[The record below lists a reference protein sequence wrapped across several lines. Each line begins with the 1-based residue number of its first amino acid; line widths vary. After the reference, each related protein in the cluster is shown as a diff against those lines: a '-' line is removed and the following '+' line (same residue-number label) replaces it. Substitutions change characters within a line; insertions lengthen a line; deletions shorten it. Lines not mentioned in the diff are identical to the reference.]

1 MAREVSSI
9 SRVGTS
15 EPFELQVSRGH
26 VAYHQTLFKYGYN
39 PLIINVNETIWDGGG
54 IYSYPGSALAMTVTS
69 AGGAT
74 DEDVKVTV
82 LGLDG
87 DFAEAQQE
95 VTLNGSGTA
104 TTTQTFRRVFRAYVS
119 GSQAPTGNITIANG
133 GTTYAQITNGENQT
147 LMAVYTVP
155 AGKTFYLTN
164 GTATHGTGTSGGV
177 FMTVRFMTREF
188 GGVFRTATKID
199 IVESEVLFP
208 FTFPLRL
215 PEKTD
220 LEVRAICNKNQNNAV
235 SATFEGV
242 LVDNGE
248 ALA

>member
-1 MAREVSSI
+1 MAEPRSI
-9 SRVGTS
+9 TQVGTS
-15 EPFELQVSRGH
+15 EPFELQVSRGQ
-26 VAYHQTLFKYGYN
+26 VAWHKTLFKYGYN

-54 IYSYPGSALAMTVTS
+54 IYSYPASALAMTVTS

-74 DEDVKVTV
+74 DEDVQVMV
-82 LGLDG
+82 VGLDA
-87 DFAEAQQE
+87 DWNEAQQE

-119 GSQAPTGNITIANG
+119 GSQAPTGNITVANG

-155 AGKTFYLTN
+155 AGHTFYLAN
-164 GTATHGTGTSGGV
+164 GTATHGTSTSGGV
-177 FMTVRFMTREF
+177 FMTIRFMVRAF
-188 GGVFRTATKID
+188 GGVFRTATKVD
-199 IVESEVLFP
+199 ISESEVIFP
-208 FTFPLRL
+208 FTFPLVL

-242 LVDNGE
+242 LVDSRT
-248 ALA
+248 

>member
-9 SRVGTS
+9 TRIGTS

-26 VAYHQTLFKYGYN
+26 VAYHKTLFKYGYN

-74 DEDVKVTV
+74 DEDVKVLV
-82 LGLDG
+82 AGLDENWE
-87 DFAEAQQE
+87 EAQQE

-155 AGKTFYLTN
+155 AGHTFYLTN
-164 GTATHGTGTSGGV
+164 GTATHGTDTSGAY
-177 FMTVRFMTREF
+177 MTIRFMTRAF

-199 IVESEVLFP
+199 IIGSEILFP
-208 FTFPLRL
+208 FTFPLEL

-220 LEVRAICNKNQNNAV
+220 VEVRAICSKNQNNSVA
-235 SATFEGV
+235 ATFEGV
-242 LVDNGE
+242 LVRNGE
-248 ALA
+248 SLA

>member
-1 MAREVSSI
+1 MAIISSI

-15 EPFELQVSRGH
+15 EPFELQVSRNQVGWH
-26 VAYHQTLFKYGYN
+26 YPLFKYGYN

-54 IYSYPGSALAMTVTS
+54 IYSYPASALAMTVTS

-82 LGLDG
+82 IGLDT
-87 DFAEAQQE
+87 DWKEVQQE
-95 VTLNGSGTA
+95 VTLDGSGVA

-119 GSQAPTGNITIANG
+119 GDQSPTGNITIANG
-133 GTTYAQITNGENQT
+133 GTTYAQITLGENQT

-155 AGKTFYLTN
+155 AGHTFYLTN

-177 FMTVRFMTREF
+177 FMTVRFMLREF

-208 FTFPLRL
+208 FTFPLRI
-215 PEKTD
+215 PEKSD
-220 LEVRAICNKNQNNAV
+220 IEVRAICNKNQNNAV

-242 LVDNGE
+242 LIWNGD
-248 ALA
+248 

>member
-1 MAREVSSI
+1 MAIISSI

-15 EPFELQVSRGH
+15 EPFELQVSRNQVGWH
-26 VAYHQTLFKYGYN
+26 YPLFKYGYN

-54 IYSYPGSALAMTVTS
+54 IYSYPASALAMTVTS

-82 LGLDG
+82 IGLDT
-87 DFAEAQQE
+87 DWKEVQQE
-95 VTLNGSGTA
+95 VTLDGSGVA

-177 FMTVRFMTREF
+177 YMTVRFMTREF

-208 FTFPLRL
+208 FTFPLRI
-215 PEKTD
+215 PEKSD
-220 LEVRAICNKNQNNAV
+220 IEVRAICNKNQNNAV

-242 LVDNGE
+242 LIWNGD
-248 ALA
+248 

>member
-1 MAREVSSI
+1 VAIISSI

-15 EPFELQVSRGH
+15 EPFELQVSRNQVGWH
-26 VAYHQTLFKYGYN
+26 YPLFKYGYN

-54 IYSYPGSALAMTVTS
+54 IYSYPASALAMTVTS

-82 LGLDG
+82 IGLDT
-87 DFAEAQQE
+87 DWKEVQQE
-95 VTLNGSGTA
+95 VTLDGSGVA

-133 GTTYAQITNGENQT
+133 GTTYAQITLGENQT

-155 AGKTFYLTN
+155 AGHTFYLTN

-177 FMTVRFMTREF
+177 FMTVRFMLREF

-208 FTFPLRL
+208 FTFPLRI
-215 PEKTD
+215 PEKSD
-220 LEVRAICNKNQNNAV
+220 IEVRAICNKNQNNAV

-242 LVDNGE
+242 LIWNGD
-248 ALA
+248 

>member
-1 MAREVSSI
+1 MAEPRSI
-9 SRVGTS
+9 TQVGTS
-15 EPFELQVSRGH
+15 EPFELQVSRGQ
-26 VAYHQTLFKYGYN
+26 VAWHKTLFKYGYN

-54 IYSYPGSALAMTVTS
+54 IYAYPASALAMTVTS

-74 DEDVKVTV
+74 DEDVQVMV
-82 LGLDG
+82 IGLDA
-87 DFAEAQQE
+87 DWNEVQQE

-119 GSQAPTGNITIANG
+119 GSQAPTGNITVANG
-133 GTTYAQITNGENQT
+133 GTTYAQITLGENQT

-155 AGKTFYLTN
+155 AGHTLYLTN
-164 GTATHGTGTSGGV
+164 GTVTHGTGTSGGV
-177 FMTVRFMTREF
+177 FMTVRFMIREF

-199 IVESEVLFP
+199 IVESEVIFP
-208 FTFPLRL
+208 FTFPLRI

-242 LVDNGE
+242 LVDSRT
-248 ALA
+248 

>member
-1 MAREVSSI
+1 MAEPRSI
-9 SRVGTS
+9 TQVGTS
-15 EPFELQVSRGH
+15 EPFELQVSRGQ
-26 VAYHQTLFKYGYN
+26 VAWHKTLFKYGYN

-54 IYSYPGSALAMTVTS
+54 IYAYPASALAMTVTS

-74 DEDVKVTV
+74 DEDVQVMV
-82 LGLDG
+82 VGLDA
-87 DFAEAQQE
+87 DWKEAQQE
-95 VTLNGSGTA
+95 VTLNSSGTA

-119 GSQAPTGNITIANG
+119 GSQAPTGNITVANG
-133 GTTYAQITNGENQT
+133 GTTYAQITLGENQT

-155 AGKTFYLTN
+155 AKHTFYLTN

-177 FMTVRFMTREF
+177 FMTVRFMVRNF

-208 FTFPLRL
+208 FTFPLAL

-220 LEVRAICNKNQNNAV
+220 LEARAICNKNQNNAV

-242 LVDNGE
+242 LVDSRT
-248 ALA
+248 

>member
-82 LGLDG
+82 VGLDG

-95 VTLNGSGTA
+95 VTLDGTGAA

-220 LEVRAICNKNQNNAV
+220 VEVRAICNKNQNNAV

-248 ALA
+248 SLA